1 MARTKQTIDDR
12 IKKAEEAVIKTKE
25 KYEAALEELNLLVK
39 KKKEMESKELM
50 KAFEKARDRSK
61 KCLNS
66 SEEQTMILKMAE
78 PGKAELIMMF
88 LNQWDTACGADK
100 DFRIYQVEAEEIA
113 QKTRKNSTLETVA

>member
-50 KAFEKARDRSK
+50 KAFEKSKRSF
-61 KCLNS
+61 
-66 SEEQTMILKMAE
+66 EEVVE
-78 PGKAELIMMF
+78 F
-88 LNQWDTACGADK
+88 LGGTDDDTEDG
-100 DFRIYQVEAEEIA
+100 
-113 QKTRKNSTLETVA
+113 

>member
-50 KAFEKARDRSK
+50 KAFEKSKRSF
-61 KCLNS
+61 
-66 SEEQTMILKMAE
+66 E
-78 PGKAELIMMF
+78 ELIEF
-88 LNQWDTACGADK
+88 LGGTDDDTEDG
-100 DFRIYQVEAEEIA
+100 
-113 QKTRKNSTLETVA
+113 

>member
-50 KAFEKARDRSK
+50 KAFEKSKRSF
-61 KCLNS
+61 
-66 SEEQTMILKMAE
+66 EEVLEFFGGTDD
-78 PGKAELIMMF
+78 
-88 LNQWDTACGADK
+88 DTEDG
-100 DFRIYQVEAEEIA
+100 
-113 QKTRKNSTLETVA
+113 

>member
-50 KAFEKARDRSK
+50 KAFEKSKRSF
-61 KCLNS
+61 
-66 SEEQTMILKMAE
+66 EEVLE
-78 PGKAELIMMF
+78 F
-88 LNQWDTACGADK
+88 LGGTDDDTEDG
-100 DFRIYQVEAEEIA
+100 
-113 QKTRKNSTLETVA
+113 